1 MNDSQDLGPLPE
13 PVIEDKEPNPGG
25 ADAVP
30 ESPVEGLARDLDPA
44 DNPAVDDVLPEQIA
58 ELDDDKQQ
66 EPDEDSDDDTVEP
79 PA

>member
-13 PVIEDKEPNPGG
+13 PVVEDKEPNPGG

-30 ESPVEGLARDLDPA
+30 ESPDNGLARDLHPD
-44 DNPAVDDVLPEQIA
+44 DNPAVEDVLPDQIA
-58 ELDDDKQQ
+58 APDTDKKQ
-66 EPDEDSDDDTVEP
+66 EPDEDSEDGSVEP